1 MKSAKELLSFI
12 YDNWTLILV
21 VIGLIVGGVR
31 KIKTYISLSDDEK
44 LEVIKKQISEK
55 MLKMIT
61 DAEINFEDWNKA
73 GAIKRSQVIGKIFD
87 QYPILSKIVDQS
99 EIITWIDN
107 EINESLKELRKIIKE
122 KDEPT
127 VQSDV
132 Q

>member
-1 MKSAKELLSFI
+1 MKSAKDLLSFI

-21 VIGLIVGGVR
+21 VIGLIVGGIR
-31 KIKTYISLSDDEK
+31 KIKNYLSLSDDEK

-87 QYPILSKIVDQS
+87 QYPILSKIVDQT
-99 EIITWIDN
+99 EIIAWIDN

-122 KDEPT
+122 KDAIVVE
-127 VQSDV
+127 
-132 Q
+132 

>member
-1 MKSAKELLSFI
+1 MKSAKDLLSFI

-21 VIGLIVGGVR
+21 VIGLIVGGIR
-31 KIKTYISLSDDEK
+31 KIKNYLSLSDDEK

-87 QYPILSKIVDQS
+87 QYPILSKIVDQI
-99 EIITWIDN
+99 EIIAWIDN

-122 KDEPT
+122 KDAVVIE
-127 VQSDV
+127 
-132 Q
+132 

>member
-1 MKSAKELLSFI
+1 MKSAKDLLSFI

-21 VIGLIVGGVR
+21 VIGLIVGGIR
-31 KIKTYISLSDDEK
+31 KIKNYLSLSDDEK

-87 QYPILSKIVDQS
+87 QYPILSKIVDQT
-99 EIITWIDN
+99 EIIAWIDN

-122 KDEPT
+122 KDAVVVE
-127 VQSDV
+127 
-132 Q
+132 

>member
-1 MKSAKELLSFI
+1 MKSAKDLLSFI

-21 VIGLIVGGVR
+21 VIGLIVGGIR
-31 KIKTYISLSDDEK
+31 KIKNYLSLSDDEK

-87 QYPILSKIVDQS
+87 QYPILSKIVDQT
-99 EIITWIDN
+99 EIIAWIDN

-122 KDEPT
+122 KDAVVIE
-127 VQSDV
+127 
-132 Q
+132 

>member
-1 MKSAKELLSFI
+1 MKSAKDLLSFI

-31 KIKTYISLSDDEK
+31 KIKTYLSLSDDEK

-87 QYPILSKIVDQS
+87 QYPILSKIVDQA
-99 EIITWIDN
+99 EIIAWIDN

-122 KDEPT
+122 KDAE
-127 VQSDV
+127 VV
-132 Q
+132 E

>member
-31 KIKTYISLSDDEK
+31 KIKTYLSLSDDEK

-87 QYPILSKIVDQS
+87 QYPILSKIVDQA

-122 KDEPT
+122 KDAE
-127 VQSDV
+127 VV
-132 Q
+132 E

>member
-1 MKSAKELLSFI
+1 MKSAKDLLSFI

-21 VIGLIVGGVR
+21 VIGLIVGGIR
-31 KIKTYISLSDDEK
+31 KIKNYLSLSDDEK

-87 QYPILSKIVDQS
+87 QYPILSKIVDQT
-99 EIITWIDN
+99 EIIDWIDN

-122 KDEPT
+122 KDAVVVE
-127 VQSDV
+127 
-132 Q
+132 